1 MNILYLLFNAGS
13 GYGGSLRPMEKTKKD
28 LFLNNTGKRVL
39 FILFAFILTYIV
51 SYIIDPYAPY
61 WGTFFTR
68 PAWEILEDVAFSV
81 FTSAVISET
90 SILTSRKL
98 NKCIIWTEKPLKRLI
113 VETTLNMLMVL
124 LINLLLTFVYVHCAD
139 SDRAASVN
147 SILSIEETKGM
158 IHWIVVSAAI
168 AFMIMGINTGDYL
181 ILNWKNAA
189 IKAAEYNQAAMEA
202 ELQSLKLQ
210 IDPHFVFN
218 NLSVLSE
225 LILEDQQLGYDYA
238 ENFTKIYRYM
248 LVNSRKDVIP
258 LEDELKFLDAY
269 MFLIKHRIGDGVE
282 FNISVSKDAKFLLL
296 PPMTLQLLV
305 ENALKHNRTT
315 KKDPLVIW
323 IFNTDQHELVVKN
336 TLMRIGKNIDSSG
349 IGLKNIDRRYRLLS
363 ERQLKINDDGHC
375 FTVTLPLLKV

>member
-1 MNILYLLFNAGS
+1 
-13 GYGGSLRPMEKTKKD
+13 MEKIKKD

-61 WGTFFTR
+61 WGEFFTR
-68 PAWEILEDVAFSV
+68 PAWEIAEDITLSIITSV
-81 FTSAVISET
+81 VISET
-90 SILTSRKL
+90 SILISRKL
-98 NKCIIWTEKPLKRLI
+98 NNCIVWTEKPLKRLMA
-113 VETTLNMLMVL
+113 ETALNMSMVL
-124 LINLLLTFVYVHCAD
+124 LINLILTVVYVHC
-139 SDRAASVN
+139 SGGERAASVN

-225 LILEDQQLGYDYA
+225 LILENQRLGYEYA

-248 LVNSRKDVIP
+248 LVNSRKDVLP

-269 MFLIKHRIGDGVE
+269 IFLIKHRIGDGVE
-282 FNISVSKDAKFLLL
+282 FNISVDKSANFLLL

-315 KKDPLVIW
+315 KKDPLIIW
-323 IFNTDQHELVVKN
+323 IFNNDQNELVVKN

-363 ERQLKINDDGHC
+363 ERQLKINDDGIC

>member
-68 PAWEILEDVAFSV
+68 PAWEILEDVTFSV